1 MFLMCFIFD
10 DILKKALLSN
20 FVSRHE
26 HIIMFKVSPK
36 VAVIVDTSGCII

>member
-26 HIIMFKVSPK
+26 HLFKVNPK
-36 VAVIVDTSGCII
+36 DAVIVDTSVCIII